1 MKQKKGDMV
10 DRAEI
15 IDDPTKNYQQLMK
28 IQDELGQLPELEKN
42 MKTYFNQYVQ
52 KLNSLTIHDPEIRK
66 SDTVDCIKL
75 YFDKIIEEINNTY
88 AKYSSTVREKL
99 YYIIYQI
106 CLIFFDYIH
115 KMRKY
120 NYSIH
125 GTKYILWM
133 LSIMESNIVLSH
145 IKYMKWRV
153 ALYIELASLYE
164 DIKAYKSSYNSI
176 TQGINRLNE
185 LKAIEEQ
192 AKPLPDY
199 MQDIFIENF
208 KYLKYAEF
216 KYGILSGALN
226 LDSWKKKLE
235 ETFNVQN
242 NDPNKTN
249 QNEVLNRNVCAINT
263 MSNLSYYHSIVNHD
277 GLKFD
282 WKSNLVQYVYNL
294 LKPDIENIK
303 KGILERIDRKK
314 RDIELDNKIK
324 QNEKNYEDI
333 LNEAINANNE
343 KNITNFRQSSLNVP
357 IEIHIELLKE
367 CYDCKLFTE
376 FIELNDSL
384 SIRIKYREVEM
395 PYVSE
400 IDIQMSSIQYANIPT
415 KYEKIPLDLNVND
428 YKRQIKNLREEGKY
442 MKRGEEEKND
452 DKGDK
457 NKKNQPPA
465 KKDPKKD
472 AKGGK
477 KGEKTYT
484 DDAVP
489 NPYEKIDNM
498 EHNFVYLL
506 LKRSHNPNNAIVNL
520 RVVMSNDVKI
530 KKELNY
536 NERAIAIPIKTYK
549 DNLYE
554 PEQKININAM
564 NNKYLP
570 YLIIQ
575 KGVSGSLTND
585 NEKLSAIIDVYPL
598 ISNCPYAAPMMNYIK
613 IDPELTIPGKN
624 NDPNYIDYNFD
635 HYYVNF
641 TYKTDKMY
649 YVIERESELM
659 RNLYEL
665 ENSYVEPKEN
675 VPNDNSSRANNF
687 LHLYYSFEKLD
698 LLATWIFN
706 ALQSECGSYFLEK
719 RSNFLYDI
727 CVLIFKKYLKDFLYQ
742 IEYFYEVQNE
752 LDTFLSEEILG
763 VINSITNSI
772 FNTLYCVHY
781 ILSKIKEKDLII
793 FSYISLYLGDYCERT
808 GNVGTGVVVLRETI
822 EYINKKKEKEDIYG
836 LDNRENK
843 QTFTSF
849 TCDNNKIFNLN
860 NEINSK
866 FDEYVKKL
874 NKKRR
879 VNYKKVTGTGMSKI
893 DNDLVNEED
902 FEVNYLED
910 SYVNS
915 LLPKDKNE
923 NAESK
928 RPYNGKD
935 IYIKDPDNK
944 DNLKINYAIT
954 EYENNLNC
962 ILINLEMKYYRM
974 YIKSGDG
981 ILEKM
986 EIYKNDGKPLN
997 KPKKKQLPKINLP
1010 EKTLKKLDLLK
1021 GATAK
1026 QVKTNMEYLKHSLQD
1041 AGKLQPDK
1049 PILTKS
1055 EKTMKNTIS
1064 KNCYLMALFNSTMAL
1079 MRPLNKQDQIYLLK
1093 SADEN
1098 INQILKEENERYE
1111 YYIKYFFHI
1120 KSLERFNVNTN
1131 EKSYYYYPYNL
1142 LYKPIMIDNVEKI
1155 PEPILIHKTSQTC
1168 SFIFPL
1174 IKIKRD
1180 QLDKIN
1186 HNISKIK
1193 IFGQLSTG
1201 SNIVQLN
1208 NTNLENTNKI
1218 FPIID
1223 AVTIP
1228 KLKENEKYIFAY
1240 AGYDNDDTIV
1250 NTIGATSKEIEL
1262 YFPLPIH
1269 YISFQMCKVAFEYK
1283 HYLICKERAKVVFN
1297 YFTERSDIK
1306 DINLDNKNNTVLFY
1320 KLKYDYIYRT
1330 SLIELEGIA
1339 YCFYFFAKS
1348 CILIKQ
1354 NDHLIDNKSESNVVK
1369 KQKNL
1374 IKNLNVLNLGL
1385 EIAIYLRNNK
1395 LIKMF
1400 VVELYNI
1407 SFQVL
1412 NKKNLYKELLNI
1424 VMKMN
1429 LGLNM
1434 IPSEYWDITIRKI
1447 SSLLLYSIFLLGNM
1461 INETDIIKKSL
1472 AMSIGVMKKKY
1483 HPFNYIYLQK
1493 EEEEVKDPK
1502 KGGKDAKDK
1511 KDDKKSSKA
1520 TPTTSKEKNEE
1531 NGEEDNT
1538 PKFKEIKTSTL
1549 KDIEREIY
1557 EIDDFILSC
1566 GDYNDLIKL
1575 KLDTYLSNLDKLNM
1589 ELNNSNAASSSVA
1602 KDAKKG
1608 DKKQE
1613 NVIDEES
1620 KDFYPNLQNEIER
1633 YKGYIN
1639 DLIEVWN
1646 GYKSEGIKFLQKYIT
1661 SGAQKDKFYEYMD
1674 KMLKKTIESY
1684 ISSLYSSSTSSDAK
1698 DKKGKDSSGSNSNF
1712 VEVLQLVDQIQINQN
1727 DIDFIQ
1733 NIFNQK
1739 ISFLTQDILYKMKV
1753 RIHDYLNTIK
1763 LEMPN
1768 DKVSQDMD
1776 IEKMGNEIEEKFFGV
1791 VVEKE
1796 MLPPYDTLSQNDIIG
1811 IKEKLFWIGDII
1823 YNKGVILYYDL
1834 LQSNH
1839 NELLNY
1845 DFNNFFNFR
1854 LCDIK
1859 KIDKYGE
1866 KKENDDLKL
1875 IDIRLGYFNKKD
1887 IKVEEKK
1894 VEVEEEEKKVD
1905 PKDKKKV
1912 DDKKKKA
1919 KDAKK
1924 KDPKDKEEE
1933 VELDPFD
1940 DLIDRNL
1947 SERSLKLNKVLEK
1960 FAIAS
1965 LCINDV
1971 ENYCHFDSLI
1981 TFVYNMILYD
1991 MLTPYACCDEIIVP
2005 NEDDDDETNPYKK
2018 VDNNIWIYLNII
2030 AEVAINRLNYLKKGN
2045 LPYNEFDY
2053 NLELEKLKNFITG
2066 EKFNAPVSNFNTL
2079 SKNIK
2084 VNSSK
2089 IDEENLLS
2097 SFGNYINIDVYIEF
2111 ITFVIQCTYYKQKW
2125 SILSDLI
2132 VKFNNST
2139 NELFSQFTL
2148 AFLIEAQKN
2157 IYEKAH
2163 LNTQNKQNELN
2174 HRVELYENWKNSRK
2188 NKRQQL
2194 ITGEIPPE
2202 QIEFDRDY
2210 SVLSKELFIFK
2221 SISEMYRTDKE
2232 KSEHLYNSFLN
2243 DANNALKAVDACR
2256 KKYEDYQ
2263 TEVIS
2268 MEKYKYNFNTNY
2280 KEYISKVKAINYL
2293 QNNILGTFKN
2303 CIQVLKKRQENYLL
2317 IQIIY
2322 EMSLIM
2328 YSIGDEKNRK
2338 NSEVYFSEAIDTV
2351 FQKLYSIKG
2360 FRDIKFED
2368 YIHAKGDKN
2377 IFVLPSFCYAIKI
2390 LHKMGK
2396 YCYDNLLYNQRECAL
2411 FASKICFNLL
2421 NNIIPNPI
2429 IYAKFGTYRLNEINA
2444 NVDIFSSK
2452 FNIKVPD
2459 LLVSCI
2465 ELVEILIS
2473 YNDYENA
2480 LPLLCLSDYLSCDI
2494 CKNINYTLY
2503 SRILKIIC
2511 LSEIGYINE
2520 AMMNYYKIIK
2530 KYDMPTYLSLGYKE
2544 YFVGKYA
2551 NLTHNDDKINYSNN
2565 LPSDDQNNINAINNL
2580 IKLQVDEEL
2589 KKMLGGNLFY
2599 YLQYSKLVLL
2609 YKVYNKDNYIIYP
2622 DRNNFVD
2629 QRSEIF
2635 IRLEKECR
2643 ENIEM
2648 LSAYEDI
2655 CFLSN
2660 CEKLVKMY
2668 DINLKDNLPI
2678 IKNKKNEICD
2688 KLRITSEDVK
2698 NFITPKFNKNDIELS
2713 KERYELIFNYRLL
2726 LSKVF
2731 ECQGLYLQSSM
2742 VLYKAIENFK
2752 NLSKGESNK
2761 ILNFDNSEDTNF
2773 DFKPTEISLG
2783 GGGGAKGKNPKDA
2796 KKDTKPPANAK
2807 KDAKGK
2813 KDVKDNVPEGENV
2826 DPDLQIKNLM
2836 KEISKI
2842 IYNNERIIPNSVYW
2856 FKLHYYHLVNLYK
2869 MNRLDDALFI
2879 IKKMIVNSDKVFDT
2893 YYYIRCKEIETMI
2906 YIQKYEIPKSEKCM
2920 NEITERGKINNI
2932 NDYEICAFY
2941 SNYAEYLYK
2950 EKNYDLAI
2958 NFLKNAR
2965 NILWEKYAHFNYL
2978 IQPQTVFSK
2987 KVLDNLYIDKEMLNN
3002 LIDKENNSGA
3012 GGGSKKDPKGKDGSS
3027 GGNTNLINYIDTSN
3041 AIDPNNQNYDKDNYQ
3056 KPKIEYDEN
3065 TFENL
3070 YYKYTDLICKIEL
3083 KYVIMQI
3090 MSDNTNV
3097 NLNLCL
3103 SVLKDLEFM
3112 LKKRLYPHTYYLIVV
3127 YYSYGMIS
3135 KINFINA
3142 VKEFLKTKFLD
3153 NEKMLKKNNLEVLTV
3168 NKDILYQYSHYFN
3181 EKCAKVF
3188 LPLLKESKSY
3198 FEKSLEVAKT
3208 DFFLFENG
3216 FSLLDLTT
3224 QLADINILIA
3234 EYQIHQNLKYADINQ
3249 VVNKINTLMNKQV
3262 FYDKENDD
3270 LPMLKEEFLED
3281 NTKSLVEQFKE
3292 SKTKSEKIEYNNYIR
3307 DYMYYTD
3314 LSLKIK
3320 ELKRNLEENSIELA
3334 SNSSL
3339 VDPSKLPKDIALQI
3353 LENDYITKK
3362 KNKEFTQEIVVKNG
3376 IDTFDVFNILKNLM
3390 KEIEYFNFN
3399 FLIDDNLDDK
3409 IKNLSRLHKFLKSN
3423 SSNYSTKCYFEFQ
3436 KNEKNESQ
3444 EKIDFIQ
3451 NDQVTINYTTLPYEI
3466 INHISD
3472 INSVLNPKE
3481 TYVNLIYLLGNNS
3494 GKENTEEKVEEKKQP
3509 DKGAKGKGGKDK
3521 GDKGGN
3527 TNTNQVVNTDENCE
3541 DINYGRI
3548 LMSEK
3553 FIQML
3558 NQKIYN
3564 LKIKCRNSMTL
3575 SEEKRKRDFKYYQI
3589 EYYEL
3594 IYEFIREMLKG
3605 KKQFAEMKGIKEVFL
3620 EDDIGEVNIE
3630 SLDFWYN
3637 LLNISVYNTINQ
3649 KYNALLR
3656 KVHEELVK

>member
-15 IDDPTKNYQQLMK
+15 IDDPTKKYQELMK
-28 IQDELGQLPELEKN
+28 IQDELGQLSDLEKN
-42 MKTYFNQYVQ
+42 LKIYFNQIVQ
-52 KLNSLTIHDPEIRK
+52 ELNSLTIHDPEIRK
-66 SDTVDCIKL
+66 SDTVDCIII

-88 AKYSSTVREKL
+88 LKYSSTVKEKL
-99 YYIIYQI
+99 YYLIYEI
-106 CLIFFDYIH
+106 SRVFYDYIH
-115 KMRKY
+115 RMRKY
-120 NYSIH
+120 NYSIK
-125 GTKYILWM
+125 GAKYLVWI
-133 LSIMESNIVLSH
+133 LSILESNIVLSH
-145 IKYMKWRV
+145 IKYMKWRI
-153 ALYIELASLYE
+153 ALYIELALIYE
-164 DIKAYKSSYNSI
+164 DMKAFKSAYNTI
-176 TQGINRLNE
+176 TQGINKLNE
-185 LKAIEEQ
+185 LKNIEEQ
-192 AKPLPDY
+192 AKPLPEY

-235 ETFNVQN
+235 ETFNIQN
-242 NDPNKTN
+242 SDPSKTN
-249 QNEVLNRNVCAINT
+249 QNEVLNRNVCAINS

-277 GLKFD
+277 GLKLD
-282 WKSNLVQYVYNL
+282 WKTNLVQYIYSL
-294 LKPDIENIK
+294 LKNDIENIK

-314 RDIELDNKIK
+314 RDIELNEKIK

-343 KNITNFRQSSLNVP
+343 KNVTNFRQSSLNVP

-367 CYDCKLFTE
+367 CYDCKLFNE

-400 IDIQMSSIQYANIPT
+400 IDIQMSSIQYANIPS
-415 KYEKIPLDLNVND
+415 KYEKIPLDLNIND

-442 MKRGEEEKND
+442 IKRGEEEKNE
-452 DKGDK
+452 DKTDK
-457 NKKNQPPA
+457 NKKQPPP
-465 KKDPKKD
+465 KKDAKKD

-520 RVVMSNDVKI
+520 RVIMSNDVKI

-554 PEQKININAM
+554 PEQKIDINAI

-575 KGVSGSLTND
+575 KGVSGSLQND

-613 IDPELTIPGKN
+613 IEPEITIPGKN

-635 HYYVNF
+635 HHYINF
-641 TYKTDKMY
+641 TYKNDKIY
-649 YVIERESELM
+649 YVIERESEIM

-665 ENSYVEPKEN
+665 ENSYVDIN
-675 VPNDNSSRANNF
+675 DGAPNDNSNKVNDFLKLNF
-687 LHLYYSFEKLD
+687 SFEKLD
-698 LLATWIFN
+698 LLTTWIYN
-706 ALQSECGSYFLEK
+706 ALQSECGDYFLEK

-727 CVLIFKKYLKDFLYQ
+727 CILVYKKYLKNFLYR
-742 IEYFYEVQNE
+742 IEYYYQIQNE
-752 LDTFLSEEILG
+752 LEENFSNDILNH
-763 VINSITNSI
+763 INSITNSI
-772 FNTLYCVHY
+772 FNTLYCTHY
-781 ILSKIKEKDLII
+781 ILSKIKEKDTII
-793 FSYISLYLGDYCERT
+793 FAYVSLLLGDYCERT
-808 GNVGTGVVVLRETI
+808 GNVGTGVVVLRETL
-822 EYINKKKEKEDIYG
+822 EYIEKKKEKEDIYG

-849 TCDNNKIFNLN
+849 TCDNNKIFNLS

-866 FDEYVKKL
+866 YDDYVKML

-879 VNYKKVTGTGMSKI
+879 VNYKKLTGTGVSKI
-893 DNDLVNEED
+893 DNDLINEED

-910 SYVNS
+910 EYTKS
-915 LLPKDKNE
+915 LLPNDKNE
-923 NAESK
+923 NNENK
-928 RPYNGKD
+928 KPYDGKS
-935 IYIKDPDNK
+935 IYLQDPDNAN
-944 DNLKINYAIT
+944 NLKVNYQLT
-954 EYENNLNC
+954 EYENDLNC
-962 ILINLEMKYYRM
+962 LYIDLAMKYYRM

-986 EIYKNDGKPLN
+986 EIYKNNGKPLN

-1010 EKTLKKLDLLK
+1010 EKTLKKLDIIK

-1055 EKTMKNTIS
+1055 EKTMKLSIS
-1064 KNCYLMALFNSTMAL
+1064 KNSYLMALFNSTMAL

-1098 INQILKEENERYE
+1098 IAQALKEEAERYE
-1111 YYIKYFFHI
+1111 YYLKYFFYI
-1120 KSLERFNVNTN
+1120 KSLERFNVNSN
-1131 EKSYYYYPYNL
+1131 QKSYYYYPYNL

-1180 QLDKIN
+1180 QLDKVN

-1193 IFGQLSTG
+1193 IYGQISTG

-1208 NTNLENTNKI
+1208 NTTLENTNKLY
-1218 FPIID
+1218 PIIE

-1228 KLKENEKYIFAY
+1228 KLKQNEKYIFAY
-1240 AGYDNDDTIV
+1240 AAFDNDDTII
-1250 NTIGATSKEIEL
+1250 NTIGQTSKEIEL

-1269 YISFQMCKVAFEYK
+1269 YVSYQMCKIAFEYK

-1306 DINLDNKNNTVLFY
+1306 DINLDNKSNTVLFY
-1320 KLKYDYIYRT
+1320 KLKYDYIFRS
-1330 SLIELEGIA
+1330 SLFELEGIA
-1339 YCFYFFAKS
+1339 YCFYYFAKS

-1354 NDHLIDNKSESNVVK
+1354 NEHLIDNKIESNVVK

-1385 EIAIYLRNNK
+1385 EIAIYLRNYR

-1407 SFQVL
+1407 LFQL
-1412 NKKNLYKELLNI
+1412 INKKNLYKELLNLF
-1424 VMKMN
+1424 MKMN
-1429 LGLNM
+1429 LGINI
-1434 IPSEYWDITIRKI
+1434 IPNECWDITLRKV
-1447 SSLLLYSIFLLGNM
+1447 SSLVMYSIFILGNM
-1461 INETDIIKKSL
+1461 INESDIIKKSL
-1472 AMSIGVMKKKY
+1472 SMEIGITKKKY
-1483 HPFNYIYLQK
+1483 YPFNYIYLQK
-1493 EEEEVKDPK
+1493 EEEEVKDGK
-1502 KGGKDAKDK
+1502 KGKDAKDK
-1511 KDDKKSSKA
+1511 KPEKSAKA
-1520 TPTTSKEKNEE
+1520 TPTTSKEKGEENNEE
-1531 NGEEDNT
+1531 N
-1538 PKFKEIKTSTL
+1538 PPQAKFKEITNSTL

-1566 GDYNDLIKL
+1566 GDYNELIKL
-1575 KLDTYLSNLDKLNM
+1575 KLESYKAILDKLNS
-1589 ELNNSNAASSSVA
+1589 ELNGLSSSSNAKDPK

-1608 DKKQE
+1608 DV
-1613 NVIDEES
+1613 VIDENS
-1620 KDFYPNLQNEIER
+1620 KDLYPNLQNEIER

-1639 DLIEVWN
+1639 DLIDVWS
-1646 GYKSEGIKFLQKYIT
+1646 GFKSEGIKYVQKYIT
-1661 SGAQKDKFYEYMD
+1661 SNTQKDKFYEYLD
-1674 KMLKKTIESY
+1674 KIMKKTIENF
-1684 ISSLYSSSTSSDAK
+1684 IGSLYATSSSSDPK
-1698 DKKGKDSSGSNSNF
+1698 DKKGKDAGGVNSNF
-1712 VEVLQLVDQIQINQN
+1712 TEILQLVDQIQINQN
-1727 DIDFIQ
+1727 DIEFIQ
-1733 NIFNQK
+1733 NIFTQK

-1763 LEMPN
+1763 LEMPH
-1768 DKVSQDMD
+1768 DKVNQDLD
-1776 IEKMGNEIEEKFFGV
+1776 FEKMGNEIEEKFFGCIV
-1791 VVEKE
+1791 DKE
-1796 MLPPYDTLSQNDIIG
+1796 MLPPYETLSKNDIIG

-1834 LQSNH
+1834 LQTNH
-1839 NELLNY
+1839 NEMLNY

-1859 KIDKYGE
+1859 KIDKYAE

-1894 VEVEEEEKKVD
+1894 VEPEEEEKKLD
-1905 PKDKKKV
+1905 PKDKKKL

-1924 KDPKDKEEE
+1924 KDGKDKEEE

-1947 SERSLKLNKVLEK
+1947 SERSLKLNKVFEK
-1960 FAIAS
+1960 FAMAS

-1971 ENYCHFDSLI
+1971 ENYCHLDNLI
-1981 TFVYNMILYD
+1981 NFVYNIILYD
-1991 MLTPYACCDEIIVP
+1991 MLTPYSCCDEIIVP

-2030 AEVAINRLNYLKKGN
+2030 AEVAINRLSYLKKGN
-2045 LPYNEFDY
+2045 LPYSEFDY
-2053 NLELEKLKNFITG
+2053 NLELSKLKSLITG
-2066 EKFNAPVSNFNTL
+2066 EKYNAPVANFNSL
-2079 SKNIK
+2079 SKNVK

-2089 IDEENLLS
+2089 IDEENLLNS
-2097 SFGNYINIDVYIEF
+2097 LGNYINIDVYIEF
-2111 ITFVIQCTYYKQKW
+2111 LIFVIQCTYYKQKW

-2132 VKFNNST
+2132 VKFNTLT

-2157 IYEKAH
+2157 IYNKAH

-2210 SVLSKELFIFK
+2210 SILSKELFIFK
-2221 SISEMYRTDKE
+2221 SISDMYRTDKE
-2232 KSEHLYNSFLN
+2232 KSENLYNSFLN

-2263 TEVIS
+2263 IEIIS
-2268 MEKYKYNFNTNY
+2268 MKKLRYNFNTNY
-2280 KEYISKVKAINYL
+2280 KEYISKLKAINYL
-2293 QNNILGTFKN
+2293 QNNMMGTFKN

-2368 YIHAKGDKN
+2368 YINAKGDKN
-2377 IFVLPSFCYAIKI
+2377 IFVLPSFCYAIQI
-2390 LHKMGK
+2390 LHKMAK

-2411 FASKICFNLL
+2411 FASKICFNIL
-2421 NNIIPNPI
+2421 NNIIPNPM
-2429 IYAKFGTYRLNEINA
+2429 IYAKFGTFRLNEING
-2444 NVDIFSSK
+2444 NIDIFSSK

-2459 LLVSCI
+2459 LLISLI

-2473 YNDYENA
+2473 YNDYENT
-2480 LPLLCLSDYLSCDI
+2480 LPMLCLAEYLACDI

-2503 SRILKIIC
+2503 SRILKVIC
-2511 LSEIGYINE
+2511 LAEIGYINE
-2520 AMMNYYKIIK
+2520 SMMVYYKIMK
-2530 KYDMPTYLSLGYKE
+2530 KYDMPSYLPLGYKE

-2551 NLTHNDDKINYSNN
+2551 NLTHNEDKINYFNN
-2565 LPSDDQNNINAINNL
+2565 IPPDDQNNINAINNL
-2580 IKLQVDEEL
+2580 IKLQADDEL
-2589 KKMLGGNLFY
+2589 KKMLGGNLYY
-2599 YLQYSKLVLL
+2599 YLQYGKLVLL
-2609 YKVYNKDNYIIYP
+2609 YKVYNKDNYVVYP
-2622 DRNNFVD
+2622 ERNNFLD

-2643 ENIEM
+2643 ENIEI

-2660 CEKLVKMY
+2660 CEKLIKIY
-2668 DINLKDNLPI
+2668 DLNYNENLPI
-2678 IKNKKNEICD
+2678 VKSRINELCE
-2688 KLRITSEDVK
+2688 KYRLTSDDVK
-2698 NFITPKFNKNDIELS
+2698 TFITPKFNKNDIELS

-2742 VLYKAIENFK
+2742 VLFKAIENFK
-2752 NLSKGESNK
+2752 NLSKGECNK

-2773 DFKPTEISLG
+2773 DFKPSEISI
-2783 GGGGAKGKNPKDA
+2783 GGGGAAKGKGGKDA
-2796 KKDTKPPANAK
+2796 KKDAKPPANAK

-2813 KDVKDNVPEGENV
+2813 KDDKSNVPEGENV

-2836 KEISKI
+2836 KDISKI

-2856 FKLHYYHLVNLYK
+2856 FKLHYYHLVNLFK
-2869 MNRLDDALFI
+2869 MNRFDDALFV
-2879 IKKMIVNSDKVFDT
+2879 IKKIIDNSDKIADN
-2893 YYYIRCKEIETMI
+2893 YYYIRAKEIETMI
-2906 YIQKYEIPKSEKCM
+2906 YIQRYEIPKSEKVI
-2920 NEITERGKINNI
+2920 NEIAERGKINNI

-2950 EKNYDLAI
+2950 ERNYDLAV
-2958 NFLKNAR
+2958 NFIKNAR
-2965 NILWEKYAHFNYL
+2965 NILWEKYANFNYL
-2978 IQPQTVFSK
+2978 ILPQTLFSK

-3002 LIDKENNSGA
+3002 LIDKENNSGGGA
-3012 GGGSKKDPKGKDGSS
+3012 GKKDAKGKDPSS
-3027 GGNTNLINYIDTSN
+3027 GGNSGLIDYFDTSN
-3041 AIDPNNQNYDKDNYQ
+3041 ATDPNNENYDKDNYQ
-3056 KPKIEYDEN
+3056 KPKIEYNED

-3083 KYVIMQI
+3083 KYAYMQI
-3090 MSDNTNV
+3090 MSENNNV

-3112 LKKRLYPHTYYLIVV
+3112 LKKQLYPHTYYLISVN
-3127 YYSYGMIS
+3127 YCYGMIS
-3135 KINFINA
+3135 KIKFINA
-3142 VKEFLKTKFLD
+3142 VREFLKSKFLE
-3153 NEKMLKKNNLEVLTV
+3153 NIKMLKKNNLEVLTV
-3168 NKDILYQYSHYFN
+3168 NKEVLHQYSHYFN

-3188 LPLLKESKSY
+3188 LPLLKESKNY
-3198 FEKSLEVAKT
+3198 FEKSLELAKT

-3216 FSLLDLTT
+3216 FSLLNLTT
-3224 QLADINILIA
+3224 QLADISILIA
-3234 EYQIHQNLKYADINQ
+3234 EYQIHQKLKYADINQ
-3249 VVNKINTLMNKQV
+3249 VVNKINSLMNKQIY
-3262 FYDKENDD
+3262 YDKENDD
-3270 LPMLKEEFLED
+3270 LPMLKEEFIED
-3281 NTKSLVEQFKE
+3281 NTKTLIEGFKE
-3292 SKTKSEKIEYNNYIR
+3292 FKNKKEKIEYNNYIR

-3362 KNKEFTQEIVVKNG
+3362 KNKEFVQDISVKTG
-3376 IDTFDVFNILKNLM
+3376 IDTFDVFSILKNLM
-3390 KEIEYFNFN
+3390 KEIDYFNFN

-3409 IKNLSRLHKFLKSN
+3409 LKNLTRLHKFLKTN
-3423 SSNYSTKCYFEFQ
+3423 SSNYSTKCYFEYQ
-3436 KNEKNESQ
+3436 KNERNENQ

-3451 NDQVTINYTTLPYEI
+3451 NDQVIINYTTLPYEI

-3472 INSVLNPKE
+3472 INSVLNLKE
-3481 TYVNLIYLLGNNS
+3481 TFVNLIYLLGNNS
-3494 GKENTEEKVEEKKQP
+3494 GKENTDDKVEEKKQA
-3509 DKGAKGKGGKDK
+3509 DKNPKGKGKEK

-3527 TNTNQVVNTDENCE
+3527 TNANQVVNTDENCE
-3541 DINYGRI
+3541 DIKYGRI

-3553 FIQML
+3553 FIQLL

-3575 SEEKRKRDFKYYQI
+3575 SEEKKKRDFKYYQI
-3589 EYYEL
+3589 DYYEL

-3605 KKQFAEMKGIKEVFL
+3605 KKQFSEMKGVKEIFT
-3620 EDDIGEVNIE
+3620 EDDIGEVTIE
-3630 SLDFWYN
+3630 GLDFWYN
-3637 LLNISVYNTINQ
+3637 LLNMSVYSTINQ
-3649 KYNALLR
+3649 KYNFLLR
-3656 KVHEELVK
+3656 KIHEELVK